1 MKEKGAN
8 DKQSMSQPYRV
19 ESPEYSPDKHR
30 NNINVE
36 TGLSPLLVKMNLK
49 RKHIEK
55 IESDKDTVEERK
67 TKKVR
72 RNLGKAN
79 RKRES
84 KSKERPTQRGPR
96 MKTETKRK
104 NVAQTKGGLSK
115 RGYDDCPRTV
125 TRSQ

>member
-1 MKEKGAN
+1 MEQEKEIMGWETKGEREKGTN

-19 ESPEYSPDKHR
+19 ESPEHSPDKHK
-30 NNINVE
+30 NNISVE

-72 RNLGKAN
+72 RNLGNAN
-79 RKRES
+79 SKGES

-96 MKTETKRK
+96 MKTETKKK
-104 NVAQTKGGLSK
+104 NVAQTKGGLS
-115 RGYDDCPRTV
+115 
-125 TRSQ
+125 